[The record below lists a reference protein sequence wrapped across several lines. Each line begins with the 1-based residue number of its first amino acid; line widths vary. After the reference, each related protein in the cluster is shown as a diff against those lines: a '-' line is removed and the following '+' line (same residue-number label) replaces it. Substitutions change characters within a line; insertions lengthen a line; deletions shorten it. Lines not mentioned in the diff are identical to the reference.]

1 MGKGCQTRARNAIPP
16 ARHFRASP
24 GLPPQACNGR
34 LPTMSAKSTTP
45 PRRPGVFRFLFLV
58 MFLLGGLGLVR
69 EGLRAIGDR
78 AYVLRYAEEL
88 SWASESERGSS
99 GAESRAAEFG
109 GREAVVFGVGFA
121 ALGGMLLLW
130 AAGLALGFAAQAGL
144 RVPRGVYRGLA
155 GLSLAALA
163 AASLA
168 LFPAWQLRTLPFY
181 VVLLA
186 FTLALA
192 LPVPAH
198 VRKKVFPG
206 AVMAVILAGLVGF
219 PAFPIFAG
227 IVGFLA
233 AGTHLLVI
241 WPNLVPPSL
250 SAKTFT
256 QPAGMSRPPRR
267 TP

>member
-1 MGKGCQTRARNAIPP
+1 MRHAI
-16 ARHFRASP
+16 RI
-24 GLPPQACNGR
+24 
-34 LPTMSAKSTTP
+34 
-45 PRRPGVFRFLFLV
+45 LFLA
-58 MFLLGGLGLVR
+58 MFLLGGLGVVR

-241 WPNLVPPSL
+241 WPNLVPASL

-256 QPAGMSRPPRR
+256 QRAGTSRPPRR